1 MDPNVSPPF
10 VDPNLASLLP
20 YLAYLACSVLIILYS
35 WDRFNTPASNRSST
49 RQALY
54 WWGCA
59 GYIVSA
65 LGLFAVLSILLVSG
79 PWRTILLGSADAY
92 KSLPAP
98 FIATL
103 AMTTLLSSVP
113 LLKRIDGWFLST
125 FLDWAA
131 IPAEVKRRAA
141 TMTLQSFRVTKEDVK
156 ALRDDGSYGDT
167 VTEHLCARCN
177 GMEPQYRLT
186 KILKLYDRI
195 KDLEGESRY
204 THFFSE
210 AADEFAALER
220 KVTIFLRRSD
230 IPLTLAKRFRKM
242 DGAKRFRKINGQ
254 DAQAIYDDLMQE
266 RRNTFA
272 EDCRNLFGELALF
285 LARAVLRSEPSEK
298 DIVNRLCEIGFSAS
312 EPMNLPRFP
321 IDSLTL
327 LAGALLLYFLIVLR
341 LPIVPDQPDGWFFT
355 ASKVT
360 MARLASIGLTV
371 WLMQKNYY
379 SVFRRLPGGR
389 PRYFGYVL
397 CGILAASASAG
408 VCLIFRHGGVDALG
422 SLKADLP
429 IIILSGVLCA
439 ALALCCDDW
448 TEDTVAPTWLRC
460 IETVGCGLVMGVV
473 MVLLYFGTDL
483 LPKISPLVLVLPPVL
498 GVIVGGWV
506 PHIYRSAHRAAMSD
520 RGNAPELPVSQ
531 VVAEARITPSPVLAA
546 SPAQDYSSGSSA
558 PSSSRQHV
566 ESVPLAIKL
575 QVSSLPLSAFSSGC
589 NSAAS
594 DFVRRRVARSA

>member
-10 VDPNLASLLP
+10 VDSNLASLLP
-20 YLAYLACSVLIILYS
+20 YLAYLACGVLIILYS

-49 RQALY
+49 RQTLY

-59 GYIVSA
+59 GYVVSA

-79 PWRTILLGSADAY
+79 PWRTIVLGSADAY

-167 VTEHLCARCN
+167 AAEHLCARCN
-177 GMEPQYRLT
+177 GGMEPQSRLT
-186 KILKLYDRI
+186 KMVKLYDQI
-195 KDLEGESRY
+195 KKLEGKSRY

-220 KVTIFLRRSD
+220 KVTIFLRRPD
-230 IPLTLAKRFRKM
+230 IPLTLAIRKM
-242 DGAKRFRKINGQ
+242 DGAKRFRKMDGQ
-254 DAQAIYDDLMQE
+254 DVRAIYDDLMQE

-285 LARAVLRSEPSEK
+285 LARAVLRSESSEK
-298 DIVNRLCEIGFSAS
+298 DIVDRLCEIGFSAS
-312 EPMNLPRFP
+312 EPMNQPRFP

-379 SVFRRLPGGR
+379 SVFHRLPGGPR
-389 PRYFGYVL
+389 RYFGYVL

-460 IETVGCGLVMGVV
+460 IETVGCGLAMGVV

-483 LPKISPLVLVLPPVL
+483 LPPKISPLVLGLAPVL

-520 RGNAPELPVSQ
+520 RGNAPELRVSQ
-531 VVAEARITPSPVLAA
+531 VVAEARITPSPILAA
-546 SPAQDYSSGSSA
+546 SPAQGYSSGSAPSNSRQETGVEREPVELGTDEPSLVPSIASA
-558 PSSSRQHV
+558 PAM
-566 ESVPLAIKL
+566 LT
-575 QVSSLPLSAFSSGC
+575 
-589 NSAAS
+589 
-594 DFVRRRVARSA
+594 RRFPRS